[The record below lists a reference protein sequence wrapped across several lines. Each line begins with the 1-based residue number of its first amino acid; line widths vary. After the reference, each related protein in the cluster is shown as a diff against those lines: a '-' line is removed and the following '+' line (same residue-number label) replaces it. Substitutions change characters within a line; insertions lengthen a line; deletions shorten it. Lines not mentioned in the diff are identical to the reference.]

1 MAKTIKRNIDVIVVA
16 GIGLALLIGGMIS
29 VYEKVA
35 VDYVSAAGTTSNVA
49 VTATVAQSEELS
61 VAAVGSS
68 VGINGTSTTIAT
80 TDGTN
85 LPLGTLST
93 AGNTV
98 AAHELTMTTN
108 ASSGYTVYIKYNH
121 KLYRTA
127 SSTQDIDDLAT
138 HTNAAPGTFSGPGT
152 EAFGYTTED
161 FSLGTGTP
169 GRFSSDK
176 WAPFTDSDL
185 EVAYHTGQVNA
196 TTTKIGYQAGISTDT
211 IAGTDYT
218 CQITYTMTS
227 SF

>member
-1 MAKTIKRNIDVIVVA
+1 MSKIIKKNIDIIIIS
-16 GIGLALLIGGMIS
+16 GIGLVLLIGGLIS

-35 VDYVSAAGTTSNVA
+35 VDYVNAAGTTSNVA

-61 VAAVGSS
+61 VSAVGSS
-68 VGINGTSTTIAT
+68 EAINGTSTTIAT
-80 TDGTN
+80 SDGDN
-85 LPLGTLST
+85 LPLGTLTT

-98 AAHELTMTTN
+98 AAHTLTMTTN
-108 ASSGYTVYIKYNH
+108 ASSGYTVCIEYNN
-121 KLYRTA
+121 KLRRT
-127 SSTQDIDDLAT
+127 SSTTQDIDDLAT
-138 HTNAAPGTFSGPGT
+138 HSNAVPGTFSSPGT

-161 FSLGTGTP
+161 FTLGTGTP

-176 WAPFTDSDL
+176 WAPFTDSPL
-185 EVAYHTGQVNA
+185 EVAYHNSYVNA

-211 IAGTDYT
+211 VAGSDYT